1 VSGFENVA
9 PLKRA
14 AKAPPIVLAEP
25 EADALFELASIWQR
39 RHPLSAGL
47 LMRELERAVA
57 VPLRELPADVVTMG
71 SQVVFL
77 DRASGERHS
86 VELVYPGAADMAM
99 GRVSVLTP
107 IGAGLIG
114 LRVGSVIEWPNRRG
128 ERRKLAIVEVVQ
140 PPPQEQAA

>member
-1 VSGFENVA
+1 VSGPETIA
-9 PLKRA
+9 RLKRTT
-14 AKAPPIVLAEP
+14 KAPPIVLAEP
-25 EADALFELASIWQR
+25 EADALFELAAMWQR

-47 LMRELERAVA
+47 LMRELERATT

-71 SQVVFL
+71 SRVVFL

-86 VELVYPGAADMAM
+86 VELVYPGGADMALN
-99 GRVSVLTP
+99 RVSVLTP

-114 LRVGSVIEWPNRRG
+114 LGVGSVIDWPNRRG

-140 PPPQEQAA
+140 PPRQEQAA